1 MPASAI
7 LPLPTTVSSYW
18 SPLGRLRTLPPSPPR
33 GPAGAARAGA
43 VVAGAVV
50 AGAGDAAALVV
61 VEVAAEEGDE
71 SVLVVVSL
79 HPTASTAARRARVVM
94 CLGIRDLLARA
105 AGSFS
110 SRANSH

>member
-7 LPLPTTVSSYW
+7 LPPPTTVASYW
-18 SPLGRLRTLPPSPPR
+18 SPLGSLCTLPPSPPL
-33 GPAGAARAGA
+33 GAAVAAGAGA

-61 VEVAAEEGDE
+61 VEVAVDEDDE

-94 CLGIRDLLARA
+94 CLGIRDLL
-105 AGSFS
+105 
-110 SRANSH
+110 